1 MCDPYLYSGDFD
13 DMLMD
18 GESREIVLDSMKIQL
33 DTQGTL
39 ATLISKNMLRKID
52 RNFLILHYIGR
63 LIRLSP

>member
-1 MCDPYLYSGDFD
+1 
-13 DMLMD
+13 MD

-52 RNFLILHYIGR
+52 RNFLNFT
-63 LIRLSP
+63 